1 MPAVNPR
8 ITITLTPQIH
18 ALLRRLSELTTSS
31 QSALVGEL
39 LQTSQPVFERMV
51 QALEAAERLK
61 AESLQGSAQIS
72 ESLAIAQGRLEQQL
86 GLALDAAGEGQ
97 STLLDKAEAVARRRG
112 RGDGMRPA
120 APAATASK
128 AKPTPVPVTRGS
140 GTPKAP
146 VRGGA
151 SRQAAAQG
159 NRTERGVRRGKV

>member
-1 MPAVNPR
+1 MPAINPR

-86 GLALDAAGEGQ
+86 GLSLDFAVEGQ
-97 STLLDKAEAVARRRG
+97 STLLHKAEAVVSRRG
-112 RGDGMRPA
+112 RASEGSPRG
-120 APAATASK
+120 APAGAAAAAS
-128 AKPTPVPVTRGS
+128 ATPVPVTRGS
-140 GTPKAP
+140 GTPQAP

-151 SRQAAAQG
+151 VRQAVAPG
-159 NRTERGVRRGKV
+159 KTEKGVRRGQV